1 MPFRRI
7 IREIRFTFNM
17 INLFYST
24 IRTVIL
30 FLVIFL
36 VFTAFNI
43 PWYLTFIPGIYYF
56 FRQMRKRSKVNPY
69 KEIEGKYTTLK
80 EKLRA
85 ARDNLDEGNVF
96 VFDLHK
102 EVANVIRKVNVSS
115 FFNTRRALNDLLMMA
130 FLSLVIIILAP
141 FHVQI
146 LDLQAMTDLSLDL
159 GDLVD
164 NIGSIGTK
172 GDKLEGED
180 DDGGL
185 AEYDDIFGKKS
196 VALLGDESMEVTFE
210 SANVEIDVN
219 DIREVE
225 ERMFTTTYPEEI
237 GAMAASAFEEQIPKD
252 QQEIVKN
259 YYKKIATEG

>member
-1 MPFRRI
+1 
-7 IREIRFTFNM
+7 M
-17 INLFYST
+17 INIFYST
-24 IRTVIL
+24 IRTIIL
-30 FLVIFL
+30 FLIIFL
-36 VFTAFNI
+36 LFTAFGI

-56 FRQMRKRSKVNPY
+56 FRQMKKRSKTNPY
-69 KEIEGKYTTLK
+69 KEIEKKYTVLK

-85 ARDNLDEGNVF
+85 AKDNIDEGNVF

-102 EVANVIRKVNVSS
+102 EVVAAVRKINVSS
-115 FFNTRRALNDLLMMA
+115 FFNTRRALNDILMMA
-130 FLSLVIIILAP
+130 FLAIVIIVFAP

-159 GDLVD
+159 GGLVD
-164 NIGSIGTK
+164 NIGQFGK
-172 GDKLEGED
+172 DKLEGED
-180 DDGGL
+180 DEGGL
-185 AEYDDIFGKKS
+185 AEYNDIFGEKS
-196 VALLGDESMEVTFE
+196 VALLGDEDMEVTLE
-210 SANVEIDVN
+210 AANVEIDVN

-225 ERMFTTTYPEEI
+225 ERTFTTTYPEEI